1 MQLDSPD
8 NKKFGFPMR
17 LDVDNKKE
25 KVSKVI
31 DFLGY
36 FIMINNF
43 LHQQG
48 RKSKEQN
55 IEQGPKVL
63 TLWPL
68 ASLALNSLKFVFAFA
83 LVNKAI

>member
-1 MQLDSPD
+1 
-8 NKKFGFPMR
+8 
-17 LDVDNKKE
+17 
-25 KVSKVI
+25 
-31 DFLGY
+31 
-36 FIMINNF
+36 MIIIF

-83 LVNKAI
+83 LVNKAM